1 MNIPVSLT
9 VKIERDNDGWFA
21 TVPELQGCYTQGET
35 LTDLLENMKNAILL
49 HCSLPTRQG
58 STS

>member
-1 MNIPVSLT
+1 MHIPASLT
-9 VKIERDNDGWFA
+9 VHIERVKEGWFA

-35 LTDLLENMKNAILL
+35 LTDLLENVKDVILL
-49 HCSLPTRQG
+49 HCSLPDPLD